1 MADRLKLKDVRA
13 IFRLIGEVRQ
23 LGSDPNRWRPH
34 MVRRLRKL
42 LGASIVVSSEV
53 HLRPPTSP
61 ADAAKRLMRIIDI
74 GWGCGGSDESEVW
87 RLQSD
92 SLARPEEYMLA
103 LASSEQDNLAPAPVK
118 PTKPL
123 REGKSFILSQY
134 PLPHL
139 GAVDQLGIHQ
149 EFGRD
154 FTHAQQRLVR
164 LFHVELGRLWKKDA
178 STLGANAGSA
188 AERLQREANL
198 SAPGHQS
205 PHRTQLC
212 KSPAPAPWRQQPR
225 RTALQGAG
233 APGVFAEVERG
244 GNAENGRLIITLI
257 DLLAVKSRLGL
268 YRDI

>member
-1 MADRLKLKDVRA
+1 MSDRFKLKDVRA

-34 MVRRLRKL
+34 MVRRLRRL

-53 HLRPPTSP
+53 HLRPPALS
-61 ADAAKRLMRIIDI
+61 ADAAKGLMRIIDI
-74 GWGCGGSDESEVW
+74 GWGCGGSDKDDVW
-87 RLQSD
+87 RIESD
-92 SLARPEEYMLA
+92 SVARPEAYMLA
-103 LASSEQDNLAPAPVK
+103 LAAAPEQDNVAPAPVK

-154 FTHAQQRLVR
+154 FTPAQQRLVR

-178 STLGANAGSA
+178 LADARDPQHELPPRLAQTLA
-188 AERLQREANL
+188 ALQSGCSEKQISLRLGISHHTVHNYVKALHQRLGVSSRGELL
-198 SAPGHQS
+198 S
-205 PHRTQLC
+205 
-212 KSPAPAPWRQQPR
+212 KAPAPQAFLPK
-225 RTALQGAG
+225 LS
-233 APGVFAEVERG
+233 VEG
-244 GNAENGRLIITLI
+244 TPPKG
-257 DLLAVKSRLGL
+257 
-268 YRDI
+268 